1 MNVEQPGPINF
12 DFLIGLDRV
21 GHLSLTKVKSAI
33 FIVIEYSWVST
44 FITRK
49 LNKWLEYIR
58 VENQCIARSSPTF

>member
-33 FIVIEYSWVST
+33 FIVIEYS
-44 FITRK
+44 
-49 LNKWLEYIR
+49 
-58 VENQCIARSSPTF
+58 